1 MSNYNVAFS
10 GLDNVSK
17 AIDTVSNNIA
27 NANTV
32 GYKAGQWVFADQFMR
47 ASRSTDAARAGMGA
61 QNLSV
66 RRPMIQGTLQSSSNP
81 LDLAISGKGMFRLLS
96 DSGLTG
102 STAAGNV
109 DPSSLYYTRNGQ
121 FSVNRQGYIVN
132 ENGMYLTGYQTSPD
146 GSISDVIYGS
156 TNVSNNDKYG
166 RLKMPA
172 TNLLG
177 NRTTESRLASFL
189 DSTATVFTD
198 SSGLSFDPSQTTYNN
213 KTSQTVFDNEGN
225 PHTLEVYYRRVEDKP
240 FTITA
245 TKDGY
250 TYSPSDTSLPNTEKR
265 TQVELSPNSILRV
278 DTAPINISTIT
289 ESTRDLDTD
298 SFDIGRM
305 IESTQPVDTTIKQGM
320 RIFINGVDSGRTVS
334 SKTNIVVDGVEL
346 TTVKADDKIKVDKG
360 AKVSFYPTDA
370 INSSRAQGSADKLQ
384 SFKIDK
390 MTNLWGKADTGVKK
404 DMKVFINGVDSGSV
418 LTKDPTSDATS
429 DTIEVNPAISFEDNA
444 KISFFAADYA
454 GTTDINLDMTLIT
467 QDGTEIPVQGL
478 TNEPQASA
486 TASVTLTTNT
496 ARVEVYASIDS
507 HFYNYSN
514 NSPETTF
521 SDKGKFLN
529 PDLPGGYNPVSIMK
543 FIGGRNIDGLVT
555 DPQSG
560 NPTFSTV
567 TSLTHRFK
575 NPAGGDVNLV
585 FDLDLTDT
593 QLGAGAF
600 QVTKSVQNGEPMS
613 KLTNITVDNQ
623 GRIAGVYGNGIT
635 KYVGQVALVHFD
647 AFEKLAPAGKNAFSA
662 TVESGTEEYAEGVLI
677 GRPGSGELGEIKSQS
692 LESSNVDLSS
702 ELVRLMI
709 LQRSYSANSQSMKA
723 VDQVMRDTLQ
733 MTS

>member
-47 ASRSTDAARAGMGA
+47 ASSSTDAARAGMGA

-102 STAAGNV
+102 SNAAGNV

-189 DSTATVFTD
+189 DSTATVFTMD
-198 SSGLSFDPSQTTYNN
+198 AGLSFDPTQTTYNN

-245 TKDGY
+245 TNDGY
-250 TYSPSDTSLPNTEKR
+250 IYQPSDTSQPNTLNQ
-265 TQVELSPNSILRV
+265 TNVVLSKNSILRV
-278 DTAPINISTIT
+278 DTAPRNSSTING
-289 ESTRDLDTD
+289 STRGLNPLVAT
-298 SFDIGRM
+298 FDISKM
-305 IESTQPVDTTIKQGM
+305 NEAVDTNITAGM
-320 RIFINGVDSGRTVS
+320 RIFINGVDSGKTVS
-334 SKTNIVVDGVEL
+334 NIALKTGTTDTQVVTASGTLEV
-346 TTVKADDKIKVDKG
+346 DDG
-360 AKVSFYPTDA
+360 AKVSFYPA
-370 INSSRAQGSADKLQ
+370 NQ
-384 SFKIDK
+384 
-390 MTNLWGKADTGVKK
+390 
-404 DMKVFINGVDSGSV
+404 
-418 LTKDPTSDATS
+418 
-429 DTIEVNPAISFEDNA
+429 
-444 KISFFAADYA
+444 A
-454 GTTDINLDMTLIT
+454 GTADDLDMTLIT
-467 QDGTEIPVQGL
+467 QDGTEIPVRGS
-478 TNEPQASA
+478 TNQPQTA
-486 TASVTLTTNT
+486 TSTPVTLTTNT

-507 HFYNYSN
+507 HFYNYNTPDS
-514 NSPETTF
+514 TY
-521 SDKGKFLN
+521 SDKPQT
-529 PDLPGGYNPVSIMK
+529 PDLQGGYKPVTVMQ

-567 TSLTHRFK
+567 TSLTHRFT

-600 QVTKSVQNGEPMS
+600 QVTKSAQNGEPMS

-677 GRPGSGELGEIKSQS
+677 GRPGSGELGEIKSQA

>member
-47 ASRSTDAARAGMGA
+47 ASSSTDAARAGMGA

-102 STAAGNV
+102 SNAAGNV

-189 DSTATVFTD
+189 DSTATVFTMD
-198 SSGLSFDPSQTTYNN
+198 SGLSFDPTQTTYNN

-225 PHTLEVYYRRVEDKP
+225 PHTLEVYYRRVEDQS
-240 FTITA
+240 FTIKA
-245 TKDGY
+245 TEEGFKY
-250 TYSPSDTSLPNTEKR
+250 EPSNTSSPNTLKQTE
-265 TQVELSPNSILRV
+265 VVLSPNSILRV
-278 DTAPINISTIT
+278 DTAPLNGSTVLSATKDSGTSKTFIDISQMNETLEPNTTVAVGMRVFINGEDTGKVVSAIGNSTTPNAQMVTVDGVGLDFHDGAKISFYPANNPARVDSYIATT
-289 ESTRDLDTD
+289 TATDVST
-298 SFDIGRM
+298 F
-305 IESTQPVDTTIKQGM
+305 TTISSNVTGVLAGM
-320 RIFINGVDSGRTVS
+320 KIFINGLDTEATVGS
-334 SKTNIVVDGVEL
+334 ISTVGGNSTITTTDG
-346 TTVKADDKIKVDKG
+346 KKISFD
-360 AKVSFYPTDA
+360 AKSEISFYPA
-370 INSSRAQGSADKLQ
+370 N
-384 SFKIDK
+384 
-390 MTNLWGKADTGVKK
+390 
-404 DMKVFINGVDSGSV
+404 
-418 LTKDPTSDATS
+418 
-429 DTIEVNPAISFEDNA
+429 
-444 KISFFAADYA
+444 FAASSD
-454 GTTDINLDMTLIT
+454 GVLDMTLIT
-467 QDGTEIPVQGL
+467 QDGTEIPVRGL
-478 TNEPQASA
+478 TNKPLTNPADI
-486 TASVTLTTNT
+486 TFLTTNT

-507 HFYNYSN
+507 HFYNYDAP
-514 NSPETTF
+514 NSTF
-521 SDKGKFLN
+521 SDKGAELT
-529 PDLPGGYNPVSIMK
+529 PDLEGGYKPVSIMN

-567 TSLTHRFK
+567 TSLTHRFT